1 MLRKVNNLDM
11 DRWRSI
17 KMESAF
23 LRSLIQSGKTKRKKH
38 LLYHHGNLRRIILGW
53 KLDTDTAEE
62 KSKFFSKFL
71 RRKNFLQHQSGKKNK
86 NE

>member
-1 MLRKVNNLDM
+1 M
-11 DRWRSI
+11 
-17 KMESAF
+17 AF
-23 LRSLIQSGKTKRKKH
+23 NQNGVCFPSFVDSKRKDKTEKH

-71 RRKNFLQHQSGKKNK
+71 RRKNILQHQSGKKNK

>member
-23 LRSLIQSGKTKRKKH
+23 LRSLIQSGKTKRKNT
-38 LLYHHGNLRRIILGW
+38 YFIIMEICDG
-53 KLDTDTAEE
+53 
-62 KSKFFSKFL
+62 
-71 RRKNFLQHQSGKKNK
+71 
-86 NE
+86 